1 MKKSS
6 HMISL
11 KFPKLDNSTDC
22 GQAEIKSSKIPEII
36 FCLSYSSP
44 SKSNCK
50 KN

>member
-22 GQAEIKSSKIPEII
+22 GQAEMKSSKILEII
-36 FCLSYSSP
+36 FVCLTLQL
-44 SKSNCK
+44 NCK
-50 KN
+50 IN